1 MTDARRCPSV
11 SIRLAQVNGTGTEV
25 APVSALTSSTERERT
40 GAREWRMGA
49 DARLIAPSATLPR
62 SRRLRPLVPRG
73 AEHDQIGARLVRSL
87 QQLVKGHPDR
97 AEVLMR
103 QPAFES
109 LRAAASTL
117 LLAARC
123 RPRSMFAISAERR
136 LLTVVG
142 IMAMDDGRTGSST
155 LTTIARPRG

>member
-1 MTDARRCPSV
+1 MENGCRRALDRAFRHAAEEQA
-11 SIRLAQVNGTGTEV
+11 IE
-25 APVSALTSSTERERT
+25 APGSA
-40 GAREWRMGA
+40 
-49 DARLIAPSATLPR
+49 
-62 SRRLRPLVPRG
+62 G

-117 LLAARC
+117 FLAARC